1 MYPEDFDGV
10 IAGASANYWEAL
22 NVQVR
27 VRVRRRP
34 QQSGLEKLTA
44 CSATFPSCACPTHFS
59 PSVLI
64 IRLASL
70 RIHTLNLASSSH
82 VPLCGVLSLRICA
95 TPHASP

>member
-34 QQSGLEKLTA
+34 QQCGLEKLTA
-44 CSATFPSCACPTHFS
+44 CSTTFPSCAS
-59 PSVLI
+59 
-64 IRLASL
+64 R
-70 RIHTLNLASSSH
+70 RILSHPSSSLGLH
-82 VPLCGVLSLRICA
+82 PS
-95 TPHASP
+95 